1 MSTGHPEEWFDA
13 DIAAIDVETTG
24 LNAAEDRVIE
34 IAIIHMRSGEVID
47 RYSHLVNPG
56 IPIPEEVIKLTG
68 IQNDDIAGKPAF
80 AEIAADVRAHLEGKV
95 VVAYNLSFDKG
106 FVTAELER
114 AGTTWPDGPMLD
126 PLVFAREF
134 QRNDGSK
141 RLEAVAKRLGI
152 ELTDAH
158 RAAADAEVGGRVLY
172 AFRDQ
177 LPTLLTDIIQL
188 QQQWSVQ
195 QEQQMAAWRRR
206 RAKPTEDT
214 PAQNKP
220 VVETPT
226 TPDKDLT
233 LGPAYIYGTETDPV
247 RHFYQQLPDVG
258 SRN

>member
-24 LNAAEDRVIE
+24 LNPAEDRIIE
-34 IAIIHMRSGEVID
+34 IAIIHMRCGEVID
-47 RYSHLVNPG
+47 SFSHLVDPG
-56 IPIPEEVIKLTG
+56 VPIPEEVVKLTG
-68 IQNDDIAGKPAF
+68 IQNDDIAGKPDF
-80 AEIAADVRAHLEGKV
+80 ADIAADVRARLEGKV

-106 FVTAELER
+106 FVTKELER

-152 ELTDAH
+152 ELTEAH

-177 LPTLLTDIIQL
+177 LPPLLADIIQL
-188 QQQWSVQ
+188 QEQWSVQ

-214 PAQNKP
+214 AGQKKS
-220 VVETPT
+220 ETRTPSA
-226 TPDKDLT
+226 PDKQLT
-233 LGPAYIYGTETDPV
+233 LGPAYIYSTETDPV
-247 RHFYQQLPDVG
+247 RHFYQQLPGVG
-258 SRN
+258 SKN